1 MLQSVCRC
9 VGCTRSR
16 AILGEKLITAKKMKF
31 IEMTGATLESMLS
44 EKELAELSGAGV
56 NDNSIVRINQHGD
69 IEVRREVKWDVI
81 GGLLGNFED
90 RIKKQTGFEW
100 A

>member
-1 MLQSVCRC
+1 MLQSRFANSATSVAGRHKM
-9 VGCTRSR
+9 TE
-16 AILGEKLITAKKMKF
+16 LNTAEKMKF

-44 EKELAELSGAGV
+44 EKELQELSGAGV

>member
-1 MLQSVCRC
+1 MSM
-9 VGCTRSR
+9 
-16 AILGEKLITAKKMKF
+16 AENKMKF

-44 EKELAELSGAGV
+44 DSELKQLTGAGV
-56 NDNSIVRINQHGD
+56 DDHSIVRINQHGD
-69 IEVRREVKWDVI
+69 IEVRRELKWDVI
-81 GGLLGNFED
+81 GGLLGNFEE